1 MGGVHFYFGYGR
13 NQNGPGNHS
22 FYRRGES
29 LLFLVTCILVTI
41 LGLVMFWLRNLR
53 IWLRFGY
60 GACDLVTIW
69 LRTGFGY
76 VLVTILFRF
85 GYELDHAL
93 DFCTLWLRFGDA
105 FGCETAINCKRCCK
119 NAWSRFGYAINVLV
133 TFRLR
138 NRRFW
143 LRFGYGPTGPGNN
156 LVTYN
161 LVTIWLRSGYKL

>member
-22 FYRRGES
+22 FYRRGENV
-29 LLFLVTCILVTI
+29 LFLVTCILVTI

-60 GACDLVTIW
+60 GTCDLVTIW

-76 VLVTILFRF
+76 VLVSILVTIWFRV

-93 DFCTLWLRFGDA
+93 DFCIL
-105 FGCETAINCKRCCK
+105 
-119 NAWSRFGYAINVLV
+119 
-133 TFRLR
+133 
-138 NRRFW
+138 
-143 LRFGYGPTGPGNN
+143 
-156 LVTYN
+156 
-161 LVTIWLRSGYKL
+161 